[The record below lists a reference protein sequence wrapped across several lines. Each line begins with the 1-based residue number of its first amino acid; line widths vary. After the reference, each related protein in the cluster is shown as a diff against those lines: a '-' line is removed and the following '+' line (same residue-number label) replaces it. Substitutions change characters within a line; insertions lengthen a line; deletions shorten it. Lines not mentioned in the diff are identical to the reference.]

1 MAQTIAPRITV
12 DPAVRS
18 GKPVIE
24 GTRVP
29 VDVVVGRLASGMT
42 ADEIAAEYDIA
53 VEDVAAALHYAAR
66 VLESEEWRVTA

>member
-1 MAQTIAPRITV
+1 MVRMIAPRITV

-29 VDVVVGRLASGMT
+29 VDVVIGRLAGGMT
-42 ADEIAAEYDIA
+42 ADEIVEEYEIG
-53 VEDVAAALHYAAR
+53 VEDVAAALQYAAH
-66 VLESEEWRVTA
+66 VLASEEWRVTA

>member
-1 MAQTIAPRITV
+1 MARIIAPRITV
-12 DPAVRS
+12 DPSVRS

-29 VDVVVGRLASGMT
+29 VDIVVGRLATGMT
-42 ADEIAAEYDIA
+42 AAEIAVEYDIA
-53 VEDVAAALHYAAR
+53 VEDVAAALRYAAR